1 MINDILKKHE
11 LELFNKKHIFFNNDV
26 NDILFIGFAGKVNFY
41 VNSTWFYNNNKV
53 NGNFLFLK
61 NDPDYNTYNDKSYKE
76 LIQYYIDKYDIK
88 NIITYGLSMGGIASI
103 YYGIVFKAKLIISI
117 DPHPI
122 NYNIHHL
129 YQLIDDTNFSYEKI
143 YINYTFYDNNTK
155 NNIPNHTNI
164 IIQKLLSK
172 NVLLTIQPYISKI
185 HLDFITSKEY
195 LYEII
200 NKFITINVEKYKYKL
215 HTLK

>member
-11 LELFNKKHIFFNNDV
+11 LELYNKKHIFYNNSD
-26 NDILFIGFAGKVNFY
+26 NDTLFIGFSGKVDFY
-41 VNSTWFYNNNKV
+41 VNSTWFYNNDKV
-53 NGNFLFLK
+53 KGHFLFLK
-61 NDPDYNTYNDKSYKE
+61 NDPNFNTYTDESYKSV
-76 LIQYYIDKYDIK
+76 IQYYITKYNIK
-88 NIITYGLSMGGIASI
+88 NVITYGLSMGGIASI
-103 YYGIVFKAKLIISI
+103 YYGLLFKAKLIISI

-122 NYNIHHL
+122 NYDINEL
-129 YQLIDDTNFSYEKI
+129 YSLIDKTTFEYEKI
-143 YINYTFYDNNTK
+143 YLNYTFYDKNTK

-164 IIQKLLSK
+164 IIQKLLLK

-200 NKFITINVEKYKYKL
+200 NKFNMINVKKYKNKL
-215 HTLK
+215 NTIV